1 MKFISPELLQIHKS
15 ELFRLVKNYLAQNN
29 KLPEQGF
36 KIELV
41 LNPDMALSLDP
52 QAREYD
58 RHQRD
63 RLMAPHTR
71 QDGQGEEI

>member
-1 MKFISPELLQIHKS
+1 MKFIPPNILQVHKS
-15 ELFRLVKNYLAQNN
+15 ELFRLVKKYLADNN
-29 KLPEQGF
+29 KLPKQEF

-41 LNPDMALSLDP
+41 LTPSMALELDP

-63 RLMAPHTR
+63 RLIAPQTL
-71 QDGQGEEI
+71 QDSQGEEI

>member
-1 MKFISPELLQIHKS
+1 MKFINPELLQIHKS
-15 ELFRLVKNYLAQNN
+15 ELFRLVRNYLEQNN

-36 KIELV
+36 KIEIV
-41 LNPDMALSLDP
+41 LTPDMALSLDP

-63 RLMAPHTR
+63 RLITPSKQNT
-71 QDGQGEEI
+71 G